1 MTTKKSNPGLKK
13 GASTINGE
21 SKATPES
28 KFTEEPQSSSNSS
41 DSGQKYHIVEDTPF
55 AAVEKEGKWVLVL
68 GNQITSAKQFE
79 TPEEAEAYVREKPW
93 ELIWM
98 MAIWIV
104 NNQEKFQF
112 AK

>member
-1 MTTKKSNPGLKK
+1 MTTNKSKAGLKK
-13 GASTINGE
+13 NTSKTNGE

-28 KFTEEPQSSSNSS
+28 KFTEEPQNNLNSS
-41 DSGQKYHIVEDTPF
+41 DSGQKYCIVEDTPF

-68 GNQITSAKQFE
+68 GNQISSTKQFE
-79 TPEEAEAYVREKPW
+79 TSEEAEAYVHEKPW
-93 ELIWM
+93 ELMWT

-112 AK
+112 EK